1 MLRVEVNDKGAGALY
16 FEGELETVATD
27 VCCAIGWTYH
37 SIKECDPE
45 EAAAFRAIIQSV
57 ILDDDSP
64 LWKLEPK
71 SEGTMIVLPA
81 EMTGGKTDDN

>member
-1 MLRVEVNDKGAGALY
+1 MLRVEVNDNGAGTLY
-16 FEGELETVATD
+16 FEGKLETVATD

-37 SIKECDPE
+37 SIKECNPE
-45 EAAAFRAIIQSV
+45 EAAEFRTIIQSA

-64 LWKLEPK
+64 LWVLEPQT
-71 SEGTMIVLPA
+71 EGTTIVLPT